1 LYVAIPVRAEPFD
14 YAQDRLRRVSGE
26 VEARLGE
33 RPSTSLRYAA
43 HERNF
48 FSFIFNR
55 LARPAL
61 WGTQAER
68 NTLASLTD
76 MKTALVV
83 FRRQRLS
90 LPCRIAYNF
99 FHSLEQEHP
108 YAH

>member
-1 LYVAIPVRAEPFD
+1 LHVAIPVRAEPFD

-33 RPSTSLRYAA
+33 RPSTSLRYA
-43 HERNF
+43 
-48 FSFIFNR
+48 
-55 LARPAL
+55 
-61 WGTQAER
+61 QAER